1 VSTIGFLCLGDST
14 LIPDFGSLSHGLV
27 RDCPFNTVVAGV
39 PKWLILRLKNP
50 PFIPFSATRF
60 NLGMPLHPPSPA
72 LLLSR
77 TQRRHSA
84 SLPLL
89 EHGLRYLRF
98 QA

>member
-1 VSTIGFLCLGDST
+1 
-14 LIPDFGSLSHGLV
+14 
-27 RDCPFNTVVAGV
+27 
-39 PKWLILRLKNP
+39 
-50 PFIPFSATRF
+50 
-60 NLGMPLHPPSPA
+60 MPLHPPSPA

-98 QA
+98 QDLSTEWTVIEHMGHYSTQPDKQDSYSPKQFSSL